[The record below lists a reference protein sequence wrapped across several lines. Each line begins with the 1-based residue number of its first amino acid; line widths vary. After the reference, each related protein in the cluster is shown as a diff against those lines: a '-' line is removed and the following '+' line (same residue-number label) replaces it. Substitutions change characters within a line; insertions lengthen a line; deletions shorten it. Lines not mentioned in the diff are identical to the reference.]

1 MTPRHSFLPA
11 LIAVVLFAVPAQA
24 TEREKWDQAALTE
37 LAGELVESVK
47 DLRNSAR
54 RQPPGSI
61 ADGQSRAR
69 HRLIDLLRLIEQ
81 ECRALSDSLA
91 AGEGHDQTIS
101 IFERIEEMRV
111 RAAQDARRMFL
122 PVQTMDQI
130 KAARGVLEKIR
141 PYYDAKPPTDL
152 GVPGAA
158 D

>member
-37 LAGELVESVK
+37 LSGELVEAVK
-47 DLRNSAR
+47 DLRKSAR
-54 RQPPGSI
+54 SQPPATI
-61 ADGQSRAR
+61 ASGQSRAR
-69 HRLIDLLRLIEQ
+69 YRLIDLLRLIEQ
-81 ECRALSDSLA
+81 ECRALRGALA

-101 IFERIEEMRV
+101 IFERLEEMRV
-111 RAAQDARRMFL
+111 KAAAEARRMFL
-122 PVQTMDQI
+122 PVQTMDKI

>member
-11 LIAVVLFAVPAQA
+11 LVAVVLFGVPAQA
-24 TEREKWDQAALTE
+24 TEREAWDPAALTE
-37 LAGELVESVK
+37 LSGKLVESVK
-47 DLRNSAR
+47 DLRDSAR
-54 RQPPGSI
+54 RQPPATI
-61 ADGQSRAR
+61 ASGQSRAR
-69 HRLIDLLRLIEQ
+69 FRLIDLLRLIEQ
-81 ECRALSDSLA
+81 ECRALRDALA

-111 RAAQDARRMFL
+111 RAAEEARRMFL
-122 PVQTMDQI
+122 PVQTMDKI

-152 GVPGAA
+152 GVPGAT